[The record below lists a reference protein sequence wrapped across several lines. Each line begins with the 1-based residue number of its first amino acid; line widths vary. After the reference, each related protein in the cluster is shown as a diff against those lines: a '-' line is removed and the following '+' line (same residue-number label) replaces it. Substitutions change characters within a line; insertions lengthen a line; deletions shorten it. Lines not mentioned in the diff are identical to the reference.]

1 MAEQAQHE
9 EAESQVAEILSNDA
23 KFWRDQ
29 ASWEATGG
37 LQSSGDARLAQDKVS
52 RCAVDSSIKLQP
64 PFCASNTFNDIALR
78 LDIPAQYYVLGISHL
93 AHSIA
98 LAVCAL

>member
-9 EAESQVAEILSNDA
+9 EAETQVAEMLSNDA

-37 LQSSGDARLAQDKVS
+37 LQSSGDVGLASEKVS
-52 RCAVDSSIKLQP
+52 CFVSASLSSLVTIQKHSCQSSLLDESLLVKAP
-64 PFCASNTFNDIALR
+64 AWASNALLR
-78 LDIPAQYYVLGISHL
+78 DSNVSMPQS
-93 AHSIA
+93 
-98 LAVCAL
+98 